1 MTICKATQKNALSGL
16 SNLQGERCDAFMRIP
31 RKIYKEMS
39 YQLAK
44 IFKLNEQMHFLQNM
58 ITIYIIVYLKKKKSD
73 VD

>member
-44 IFKLNEQMHFLQNM
+44 IFKLNEQMRFLQKMVNN
-58 ITIYIIVYLKKKKSD
+58 IYNCLLLRRGD
-73 VD
+73 VK